1 MSAPTEPR
9 IAAGRSCAGCTMCC
23 KIMGIA
29 ELSKPRNQWCPN
41 CDVGKGC
48 KIYDERPQSCRDFD
62 CIYLLD
68 GTLADHWKPSRSRM
82 VLTRYQAA
90 RLCVHVDPDRPDAW
104 RKEPYYS
111 ELKAWSRIAAQTRS
125 MVAVYVGDNLTIVLP
140 DRDKF
145 LGPTSEDQ
153 QLRFVT
159 RPAQRGV
166 EYDVEL
172 IDRRV
177 ST

>member
-1 MSAPTEPR
+1 
-9 IAAGRSCAGCTMCC
+9 MCC

-41 CDVGKGC
+41 CEVGKSC
-48 KIYDERPQSCRDFD
+48 SIYAERPQSCRDFD
-62 CIYLLD
+62 CIFLLD
-68 GTLADHWKPSRSRM
+68 ATLPEHWKPSRSRM

-90 RLCVHVDPDRPDAW
+90 RLCVHVDLDRPDAW

-111 ELKAWSRIAAQTRS
+111 ELKAWSRTAAHSRS
-125 MVAVYVGDNLTIVLP
+125 MIAVYVGDNLTIVLP
-140 DRDKF
+140 NRDKP
-145 LGPTSEDQ
+145 LGRVGEDQ

-159 RPAQRGV
+159 RSTPSGV

-172 IDRRV
+172 IDQRAP
-177 ST
+177 

>member
-1 MSAPTEPR
+1 MSGDTQIAP
-9 IAAGRSCAGCTMCC
+9 GRSCANCTMCC

-41 CDVGKGC
+41 CDVGKSC
-48 KIYDERPQSCRDFD
+48 KIYADRPQSCRDFN
-62 CIYLLD
+62 CIYLRD
-68 GTLADHWKPSRSRM
+68 GSLAEHWKPSRSRM
-82 VLTRYQAA
+82 VLTRYQAG

-111 ELKAWSRIAAQTRS
+111 DLKAWSRNAALSRS
-125 MVAVYVGDNLTIVLP
+125 MIAVYVGDNLTIVLP

-145 LGPTSEDQ
+145 LGATGEDQ

-159 RPAQRGV
+159 RTTPRGP

-172 IDRRV
+172 IDRR
-177 ST
+177 T

>member
-1 MSAPTEPR
+1 
-9 IAAGRSCAGCTMCC
+9 MCC

-29 ELSKPRNQWCPN
+29 ELSKPRNQWCPH

-48 KIYDERPQSCRDFD
+48 KIYDQRPQSCRDFD

-68 GTLADHWKPSRSRM
+68 GTLGDHWKPSRSRM

-111 ELKAWSRIAAQTRS
+111 ELKAWSRVAAQSRS
-125 MVAVYVGDNLTIVLP
+125 MVAVYVGDNLTVVLP

-159 RPAQRGV
+159 RPTQRGV